1 MFPFNR
7 WAIPAPVIKVGL
19 TLFAVATALTLA
31 PDASAAPGDL
41 YASDLLTNSIVVY
54 KPNGSFSTF
63 GAGFTLNSPQ
73 GMTFD
78 QAGNLFVADG
88 GSGNVYEYSPD
99 GMTRTTVASGLS
111 FPVGVALNGFDLLVS
126 ESTGDQVTRV
136 APGGAQSVFPV
147 PVTAPLGVSSLSVN
161 QVMNVY
167 VTASNGTFK
176 VAPDGTI
183 TTVYSGSDGR
193 DLRVDAFGN
202 AFVSVG
208 TGDVLKFPFGG
219 GLPTTF
225 ASGLGD
231 PHGMAFRPPNAGHI
245 QGVGN
250 LFIADPTGGFIFQVT
265 VQGGKT
271 TFASTGEPNYLAF
284 EVGAIVPVIT
294 SPLSAGTT
302 VDQPFSYQITAT
314 NSPTSFNATGLP
326 AGLTV
331 NTGTGLISGT
341 PTVIGTFNVNL
352 SATNSVGTGTAV
364 LTLVVNPAGAPAIT
378 SPLSATFTVGQP
390 SSYQITAT
398 NSPTSFNATG
408 LPMGLTV
415 NTGTGLISGTPSV
428 IGTFNVNLSATNA
441 IGTGTA
447 VLALVVNPAGPPVIT
462 SPLSAGTSVG
472 LPFSYQ
478 ITATNSPTSFDA
490 TGLPAGLT
498 VDTGTGLISGTPS
511 VIGTFNVNLSA
522 TNSVGTG
529 TAVLTL
535 VVNPAGAPAIT
546 SALSATTNVGQP
558 YSYQITATNSPTS
571 FDATG
576 LPAGLT
582 VDTGTGLISG
592 TPSVIG
598 TFQVNLS
605 ATNAIGT
612 GTAVLT
618 LDVVVISP
626 APTPGIL
633 RNISTRD
640 DVLTADNVLIGGF
653 IVNGGTTPKSV
664 LIRAIGP
671 SLSSATPPVAGA
683 LADPVLE
690 LHQMVG
696 GLDTILKSND
706 NWQTQTDPADVALIM
721 ATGIPPTNPLESAIV
736 ANLAPV
742 DPSVTGSG
750 QYTAIV
756 SGSGGGTG
764 VGLMEV
770 YDLDDPLTTTSQLA
784 NISTRG
790 FVSTGDNVLIGGYIS
805 GPGTNDGKVLLRAIG
820 PSLVNAGVPGSL
832 QDPTLELFDGNGA
845 SIFFND
851 NWQDT
856 QADEILATGLAPTD
870 PAESA
875 ILVAQ
880 AAGNFTAIVRGVN
893 DTTGIGLV
901 EAYHL
906 PNPTPTPAPTLAP
919 ARPSR

>member
-352 SATNSVGTGTAV
+352 SATNSAGTGTAV
-364 LTLVVNPAGAPAIT
+364 LMLVVNPAGAPAIT

-472 LPFSYQ
+472 LPF
-478 ITATNSPTSFDA
+478 
-490 TGLPAGLT
+490 
-498 VDTGTGLISGTPS
+498 
-511 VIGTFNVNLSA
+511 
-522 TNSVGTG
+522 
-529 TAVLTL
+529 
-535 VVNPAGAPAIT
+535 
-546 SALSATTNVGQP
+546 
-558 YSYQITATNSPTS
+558 SYQITATNSPTS

>member
-294 SPLSAGTT
+294 SPLSAGT
-302 VDQPFSYQITAT
+302 
-314 NSPTSFNATGLP
+314 
-326 AGLTV
+326 
-331 NTGTGLISGT
+331 
-341 PTVIGTFNVNL
+341 
-352 SATNSVGTGTAV
+352 
-364 LTLVVNPAGAPAIT
+364 
-378 SPLSATFTVGQP
+378 
-390 SSYQITAT
+390 
-398 NSPTSFNATG
+398 
-408 LPMGLTV
+408 
-415 NTGTGLISGTPSV
+415 
-428 IGTFNVNLSATNA
+428 
-441 IGTGTA
+441 
-447 VLALVVNPAGPPVIT
+447 
-462 SPLSAGTSVG
+462 SVG
-472 LPFSYQ
+472 LPF
-478 ITATNSPTSFDA
+478 
-490 TGLPAGLT
+490 
-498 VDTGTGLISGTPS
+498 
-511 VIGTFNVNLSA
+511 
-522 TNSVGTG
+522 
-529 TAVLTL
+529 
-535 VVNPAGAPAIT
+535 
-546 SALSATTNVGQP
+546 
-558 YSYQITATNSPTS
+558 SYQITATNSPTS